1 MVRFHI
7 RVNNGYENM
16 TRMYWF
22 VHKKWETM
30 SEEEQTKEWDAAV
43 KELNHIYQD
52 YGRFATTTGVT
63 KFFDAHGFERTI
75 L

>member
-43 KELNHIYQD
+43 KELNHIY
-52 YGRFATTTGVT
+52 
-63 KFFDAHGFERTI
+63 
-75 L
+75 

>member
-7 RVNNGYENM
+7 RVNNGDENT

-22 VHKKWETM
+22 VHKEWETKA
-30 SEEEQTKEWDAAV
+30 EEDQMKEWDAAV
-43 KELNHIYQD
+43 KELNHIYKN
-52 YGRFATTTGVT
+52 YGRFATTTGIT
-63 KFFDAHGFERTI
+63 KFFDVHGFERTI